1 MHVRLSQITASCA
14 LLMSLS
20 ALQMGCGHNED
31 EWQEKIHENER
42 LQAELATSR
51 QALAAD
57 QERFT
62 QNQAELEAMRA
73 QLRFAGVGLEK
84 SQEETKK
91 LMSALEDARKRSE
104 QLAAIEARF
113 RELRTK
119 LERLTQIG
127 LKVVVRNNR
136 MVIQLP
142 GDILF
147 ESGKADLKAEGR
159 DALRQVADVIRA
171 DKELSSRAFQV
182 AGHTDNAPYGSG
194 PFKDNWGLSLN
205 RARTVLLYLIAPVGA
220 KDSKTGGGGL
230 DSSKL
235 AAAGYGETDPLAG
248 TVATQSKDEQQKNRR
263 VELVVQPNVSEM
275 LDLNNI
281 K

>member
-1 MHVRLSQITASCA
+1 MHARLSQIAFSSSLLIA
-14 LLMSLS
+14 LGTSSL
-20 ALQMGCGHNED
+20 GCGHNED
-31 EWQEKIHENER
+31 EWQEKVHENER
-42 LQAELATSR
+42 LAGELASAR
-51 QALAAD
+51 AALAAD

-91 LMSALEDARKRSE
+91 LVSALDAAKKRSE

-147 ESGKADLKAEGR
+147 ESGKADLKGEGK
-159 DALRQVADVIRA
+159 DALKQVADVIRA

-182 AGHTDNAPYGSG
+182 AGHTDNAVYGNG

-205 RARTVLLYLIAPVGA
+205 RARTVLLYLIAPVG
-220 KDSKTGGGGL
+220 TGKAGGGL
-230 DSSKL
+230 DATKL
-235 AAAGYGETDPLAG
+235 AAAGYGDTDPQAG
-248 TVATQSKDEQQKNRR
+248 SIATQSKDEQQKNRR